1 TAKARIGDRISASR
15 ILMNPLNLTAPKPA
29 DTMTAPVIA
38 PMMACD
44 ELLGIPKYQ
53 VSKFQMIAA
62 NNAARMTVV
71 PSSNT
76 NGSAIPL
83 VIVCAT
89 PVNVRAPM
97 KFIVAAS
104 KMALLG
110 VNAFVETDVAIA
122 FAVSWNPLI
131 KSNDLQHVQESFIMR
146 MFVVFVIGGIV
157 AILLSTL
164 FTRKLVTPLSNLK
177 KELKKVERRQFGELT
192 PIHATGE
199 IKEVEKR
206 VYEMADEL
214 NQ

>member
-1 TAKARIGDRISASR
+1 MTYPTAKARIGDRISASR
-15 ILMNPLNLTAPKPA
+15 ILINPLNLTAPKPA

-38 PMMACD
+38 PMMAWD
-44 ELLGIPKYQ
+44 ELLGIPKYH

-131 KSNDLQHVQESFIMR
+131 KSNTSANTTIKITIKNKLSMINPSTYLSVLHDNTLQYASD
-146 MFVVFVIGGIV
+146 
-157 AILLSTL
+157 ILTII
-164 FTRKLVTPLSNLK
+164 SN
-177 KELKKVERRQFGELT
+177 FF
-192 PIHATGE
+192 
-199 IKEVEKR
+199 
-206 VYEMADEL
+206 
-214 NQ
+214 